1 MNKYASLHCH
11 TTSSNE
17 RLIDSINRPQKL
29 IQTAFDMGLAG
40 IAITDHESVGA
51 HVKCSKYYK
60 ENKEKFKDFKLVYGN
75 EIYLCRNG
83 LNAQNYNPIIY
94 GDAFF
99 HFILLAKDEE
109 GHHQLR
115 QLSTKAYEQSF
126 MRANIRRPN
135 TYYSDLEDIIGAN
148 PGHLIGST
156 ACIGGYLG
164 KHLLDIRQGN
174 ADFEEEIQKLH
185 EWIRYMKS
193 IFGEDFYLELQPSF
207 NAEQI
212 YVNKWLANASEQ
224 LKIPAIITTDAHYY
238 TSAQRPIHKAFLN
251 SKDGDRE
258 VDDFYATTY
267 LMNLDEV
274 HHFMDESVG
283 ADFVENCAANTL
295 KILDKCETYSLEKPF
310 KLPYLPSKEDKK
322 LAQKASYAWPR
333 GVKLNKEIW
342 NYFTQ
347 SSEPSDR
354 VFIHRI
360 LKKCNTDPERFWSE
374 RSLKEIEIELQTVRD
389 ASIKQNMVWSRYFL
403 QVADYV
409 EIMWNEGDS
418 IVAPGRGSGGGFYL
432 NYILD
437 ITQVDPLKEDVPTR
451 YWRFLNPERASILD

>member
-1 MNKYASLHCH
+1 MDTYVSLHNH

-29 IQTAFDMGLAG
+29 IKTAHELGLAG
-40 IAITDHESVGA
+40 LAITDHESVGA

-60 ENKEKFKDFKLVYGN
+60 DHKDELGDFKLIFGN

-83 LNAQNYNPIIY
+83 LNAANYDPSK

-115 QLSTKAYEQSF
+115 QLSTQAYEHSF
-126 MRANIRRPN
+126 MRSKIRRVP
-135 TYYSDLEDIIGAN
+135 TYYSELESIIDKN

-164 KHLLDIRQGN
+164 KHLLSAMHGN
-174 ADFEEEIQKLH
+174 VELEKETEKLYN
-185 EWIRYMKS
+185 WIKYIHS
-193 IFGEDFYLELQPSF
+193 IFGENNFYLELQPSF

-212 YVNKWLANASEQ
+212 YVNKWLVEAGQQ
-224 LKIPAIITTDAHYY
+224 LNIPTIITTDTHYY
-238 TSAQRPIHKAFLN
+238 DASYRPVHKAFLS

-267 LMNLDEV
+267 LMGLDEI
-274 HHFMDESVG
+274 HNFMDESVG
-283 ADFVENCAANTL
+283 AEIVNKSAENTL
-295 KILDKCETYSLEKPF
+295 KIAEQCEIYSLERPF
-310 KLPYLPSKEDKK
+310 KLPYLPSEEDKK
-322 LAQKASYAWPR
+322 LALKNTYPWPR
-333 GVKLNKEIW
+333 GVKLNREIW

-347 SSEPSDR
+347 SSEPSDH
-354 VFIHRI
+354 VFVQRL
-360 LKKCNTDPERFWSE
+360 LKKCNTDPSRFWSE
-374 RSLKEIEIELQTVRD
+374 QSLAEIELELQTVRD
-389 ASIKQNMVWSRYFL
+389 ASIKQKMVWSRYFL
-403 QVADYV
+403 QVADYID
-409 EIMWNEGDS
+409 IMWNEGDS
-418 IVAPGRGSGGGFYL
+418 IVAPGRGSGVGFYI
-432 NYILD
+432 NYLLD
-437 ITQVDPLKEDVPTR
+437 ITQVDPLREEVPTR